1 MLILI
6 ITSRYIV
13 YLYFYVNAIWVHG
26 IWEVLIPPLP
36 SVARNVI
43 HLEFQVP
50 QGEGRV
56 GLQVTF
62 ESMKAA
68 CGGPRGILY

>member
-1 MLILI
+1 MH
-6 ITSRYIV
+6 RYIV

-26 IWEVLIPPLP
+26 IWEVLIP
-36 SVARNVI
+36 ARNVI

-56 GLQVTF
+56 GLRVTF

-68 CGGPRGILY
+68 CGPTGILY

>member
-1 MLILI
+1 MH
-6 ITSRYIV
+6 RYIV

-56 GLQVTF
+56 GLRVTF

-68 CGGPRGILY
+68 CGPTGILY